1 MAGETGAGMRIG
13 KLRHKI
19 ELQSYTT
26 TPDAVGHPVKTWTT
40 HSTVWAW
47 VRPMSGREVMNSQQP
62 VGEITHKVTIRYN
75 DTIVVTNRIKFYD
88 TKRKVTRYFDINFP
102 GNYDERN
109 VFMEIMCKEKL

>member
-1 MAGETGAGMRIG
+1 MAGEAGAGMNIG

-26 TPDAVGHPVKTWTT
+26 TADDVGHPVKTWTT

-47 VRPMSGREVMNSQQP
+47 VRPLSGREQLSAGGVAA
-62 VGEITHKVTIRYN
+62 EITHKVTIRYN
-75 DTIVVTNRIKFYD
+75 DTLAITDRIKFG
-88 TKRKVTRYFDINFP
+88 TRYFAINFI

-109 VFMEIMCKEKL
+109 EFMEIMCKEKI

>member
-1 MAGETGAGMRIG
+1 MNIG

-19 ELQSYTT
+19 EIQSYTT
-26 TPDAVGHPVKTWTT
+26 TADAAGHPVKTWTT

-75 DTIVVTNRIKFYD
+75 DTIAVTNRIKFG
-88 TKRKVTRYFDINFP
+88 TRYFYINFP

-109 VFMEIMCKEKL
+109 VYMEIMCKEKL